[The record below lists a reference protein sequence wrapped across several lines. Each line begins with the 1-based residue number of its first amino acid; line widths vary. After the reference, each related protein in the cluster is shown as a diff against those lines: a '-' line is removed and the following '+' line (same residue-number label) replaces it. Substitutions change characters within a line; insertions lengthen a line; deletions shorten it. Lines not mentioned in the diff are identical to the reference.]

1 MISTVNL
8 SVQFGEKPLFENVSI
23 KFSSGNRYGLIG
35 ANGCGKS
42 TFMKI
47 LSGEQEA
54 SSGEVVIDSNTR
66 LGKLG
71 QDQFAYEQ
79 VNVLDVVMMGH
90 EEMWSAM
97 TERDSIYANTDATD
111 EDYIK
116 AAELESKYA
125 EFGGYSSEARA
136 GELLVG
142 AGIDLDLHKGPM
154 KNVPPGWK
162 VRVLL
167 AQALF
172 SDPDV
177 LLLDEPTNNLDIDT
191 IRWLEGVLD
200 EKTCTMIIISHDRH
214 FLNSVCTHMA
224 DLDYGEIKIYPGNYD
239 DYMLASSEARA
250 RLMAES
256 TRSKEKISELQEFIR
271 RFAANKSKAKQA
283 TSRRKLIDKL
293 QSDAVSVRPSSRQNP
308 YIRFNQKKKLFRQ
321 AVHLQS
327 LSKGFDSEKG
337 NVIESFS
344 AIVESGEKIAII
356 GPNGSGKSTLLNLIV
371 GPDKGGFSADS
382 GVCKWSENAELG
394 YMMQD
399 VYPEFETN
407 KSLND
412 WLLQYAGD
420 EDDDQTIRSTLG
432 KLLCSGS
439 SVTKPASVISGGEKH
454 RMYFGKLMLLKANI
468 LLLDEPTNHLDME
481 SIESLQLALEKF
493 DGTVLVVSHDREL
506 VNSIARR
513 IWAIDNKQNKIH
525 DFSGTYDE
533 YLSTTVS

>member
-1 MISTVNL
+1 MISTLNL

-23 KFSSGNRYGLIG
+23 KFSGGNRYGLIG

-54 SSGEVVIDSNTR
+54 SSGEVVIDTNTR

-71 QDQFAYEQ
+71 QDQFAYED

-97 TERDSIYANTDATD
+97 TERDSIYANPDATD
-111 EDYIK
+111 DDYIK

-136 GELLVG
+136 GELLIG
-142 AGIDLDLHKGPM
+142 AGIDLELHKGLM

-172 SDPDV
+172 SDPDI

-308 YIRFNQKKKLFRQ
+308 YIRFTQKKKLFRQ

-327 LSKGFDSEKG
+327 LSKGFDTEKEK
-337 NVIESFS
+337 VIESFS

-356 GPNGSGKSTLLNLIV
+356 GPNGAGKSTLLNLIV
-371 GPDKGGFSADS
+371 GPDRGGFGADS
-382 GVCKWSENAELG
+382 GTCKWAENAELG

-399 VYPEFETN
+399 VYPAFETN

-420 EDDDQTIRSTLG
+420 DDDDQTIRSTLG
-432 KLLCSGS
+432 KLLFSGG
-439 SVTKPASVISGGEKH
+439 SVSKPASVISGGEKH

-493 DGTVLVVSHDREL
+493 DGTVLVVSHDREF
-506 VNSIARR
+506 VNSIAER
-513 IWAIDNKQNKIH
+513 IWVIDVKQNKIH

-533 YLSTTVS
+533 YLSTKES

>member
-1 MISTVNL
+1 
-8 SVQFGEKPLFENVSI
+8 
-23 KFSSGNRYGLIG
+23 
-35 ANGCGKS
+35 
-42 TFMKI
+42 
-47 LSGEQEA
+47 
-54 SSGEVVIDSNTR
+54 
-66 LGKLG
+66 
-71 QDQFAYEQ
+71 
-79 VNVLDVVMMGH
+79 
-90 EEMWSAM
+90 
-97 TERDSIYANTDATD
+97 
-111 EDYIK
+111 
-116 AAELESKYA
+116 
-125 EFGGYSSEARA
+125 
-136 GELLVG
+136 
-142 AGIDLDLHKGPM
+142 M

-172 SDPDV
+172 SDPDI

-308 YIRFNQKKKLFRQ
+308 YIRFTQKKKLFRQ

-327 LSKGFDSEKG
+327 LCKGFDTEKKK
-337 NVIESFS
+337 VIESFS

-356 GPNGSGKSTLLNLIV
+356 GPNGAGKSTLLNLIV
-371 GPDKGGFSADS
+371 GPDRGGFSADS
-382 GVCKWSENAELG
+382 GDCKWAENAELG

-399 VYPEFETN
+399 VYPAFETN

-432 KLLCSGS
+432 KLLFSGG
-439 SVTKPASVISGGEKH
+439 SVSKPASVISGGEKH

-493 DGTVLVVSHDREL
+493 DGTLLVVSHDREF
-506 VNSIARR
+506 VNSIAKR
-513 IWAIDNKQNKIH
+513 IWVIDVKQNKIH

-533 YLSTTVS
+533 YLSKKES

>member
-1 MISTVNL
+1 M
-8 SVQFGEKPLFENVSI
+8 
-23 KFSSGNRYGLIG
+23 
-35 ANGCGKS
+35 
-42 TFMKI
+42 
-47 LSGEQEA
+47 
-54 SSGEVVIDSNTR
+54 
-66 LGKLG
+66 
-71 QDQFAYEQ
+71 
-79 VNVLDVVMMGH
+79 
-90 EEMWSAM
+90 
-97 TERDSIYANTDATD
+97 
-111 EDYIK
+111 
-116 AAELESKYA
+116 
-125 EFGGYSSEARA
+125 
-136 GELLVG
+136 
-142 AGIDLDLHKGPM
+142 
-154 KNVPPGWK
+154 
-162 VRVLL
+162 RVLL

-172 SDPDV
+172 SDPDI

-224 DLDYGEIKIYPGNYD
+224 DLDYGEIKLYPGNYD

-308 YIRFNQKKKLFRQ
+308 YIRFSQRKKLFRQ

-327 LSKGFDSEKG
+327 LSKGFGSENGK
-337 NVIESFS
+337 VIESFS

-356 GPNGSGKSTLLNLIV
+356 GPNGAGKSTLLNLIV
-371 GPDKGGFSADS
+371 GPDNGGFDVDS
-382 GVCKWSENAELG
+382 GVCKWAENAELG

-420 EDDDQTIRSTLG
+420 EHDDQSIRSTLG
-432 KLLCSGS
+432 KLLFSGS
-439 SVTKPASVISGGEKH
+439 SVSKPASVISGGEKH

-468 LLLDEPTNHLDME
+468 LLLDEPTN
-481 SIESLQLALEKF
+481 QRWF
-493 DGTVLVVSHDREL
+493 
-506 VNSIARR
+506 
-513 IWAIDNKQNKIH
+513 
-525 DFSGTYDE
+525 
-533 YLSTTVS
+533 